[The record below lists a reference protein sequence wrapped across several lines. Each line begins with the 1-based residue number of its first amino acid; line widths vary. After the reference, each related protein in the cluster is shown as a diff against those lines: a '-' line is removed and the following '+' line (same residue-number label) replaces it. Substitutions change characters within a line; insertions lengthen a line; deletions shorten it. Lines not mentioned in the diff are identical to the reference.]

1 MRTCFAKPDG
11 TQPRPDPSAT
21 MPRRE
26 FLGGMATFAA
36 GLVAG
41 GCASSA
47 SPGAGSA
54 AREKPLE
61 KPMTVYVGGYTTKE
75 RNGRAEGITVYRMD
89 PATGDL
95 TQIQLLTGIVNPS
108 WLTLDRQQRTLY
120 SAHGDGTEA
129 TAYAIDR
136 ATGQIK
142 VINRQST
149 DGKNGVRLGIDAAN
163 RFIVCANYSSGTVAL
178 LAIETDGS
186 LGPLRDLATLNGKP
200 GPHRTEQA
208 SSHPH
213 DAAFDPRGRFALVP
227 DKGLDAVF
235 VFTVDVTAGK
245 LVPANTP
252 SVTTRPGAGPRH
264 AGFHPT
270 KPYAYVINELDSTI
284 TTYRFDPDRGTLS
297 SVQVITTLP
306 PSFTGNST
314 TAEIAVAP
322 SGRFVYGSNRGHDS
336 VAIFSV
342 EETTGVLAPVGW
354 EPTQGKTPR
363 FIGLDPS
370 GTFLYAANQDSDTIV
385 VFRVDGATGRLKATG
400 RVVTVGSPSTMVFGQ
415 SAGS

>member
-1 MRTCFAKPDG
+1 VK
-11 TQPRPDPSAT
+11 
-21 MPRRE
+21 
-26 FLGGMATFAA
+26 
-36 GLVAG
+36 
-41 GCASSA
+41 
-47 SPGAGSA
+47 
-54 AREKPLE
+54 
-61 KPMTVYVGGYTTKE
+61 
-75 RNGRAEGITVYRMD
+75 
-89 PATGDL
+89 
-95 TQIQLLTGIVNPS
+95 
-108 WLTLDRQQRTLY
+108 
-120 SAHGDGTEA
+120 
-129 TAYAIDR
+129 
-136 ATGQIK
+136 
-142 VINRQST
+142 
-149 DGKNGVRLGIDAAN
+149 
-163 RFIVCANYSSGTVAL
+163 TVAL
-178 LAIETDGS
+178 LGIEKDGS
-186 LGPLRDLATLNGKP
+186 LGAPRDLATLNGKP

-213 DAAFDPRGRFALVP
+213 DVVVDPRGRFVLVP

-235 VFTVDVTAGK
+235 VFSVDVAAGK
-245 LVPANTP
+245 LVPADPP
-252 SVTTRPGAGPRH
+252 SVATRPGAGPRH

-297 SVQVITTLP
+297 PLQVITTMP
-306 PSFTGNST
+306 SSFTGNNS

-342 EETTGVLAPVGW
+342 DETTGVLASVGW

-400 RVVTVGSPSTMVFGQ
+400 RVVAVGSPSTMVFRQ